1 MSITASSLLFKS
13 VVATGNSR
21 QDLTHEI
28 EFHGSVKQ
36 RNTTAWATQLPE
48 VQTVQCTET
57 MRFGE
62 PLVSHLKSI
71 APILD
76 SLTTATKRSAYW
88 LPVWIKKPTL
98 ATTARQADRFVALS
112 GRSGQTQFS
121 RYTRCTLMLQS
132 SVAPKPRIGHHTS
145 TKAITSCS
153 LATVLET
160 TAITSCCVRR
170 LGP

>member
-1 MSITASSLLFKS
+1 MSIAASSLLFKS

-62 PLVSHLKSI
+62 PLVSRLKSI

-98 ATTARQADRFVALS
+98 ATTYVDTEIGTKRVMFANILNLLAMELVIAVSSANPSSILIAYYL
-112 GRSGQTQFS
+112 QF
-121 RYTRCTLMLQS
+121 
-132 SVAPKPRIGHHTS
+132 A
-145 TKAITSCS
+145 A
-153 LATVLET
+153 
-160 TAITSCCVRR
+160 
-170 LGP
+170 